1 MFEIYDSYYH
11 MGLFTKDDIALF
23 VEVGDLTQDQAD
35 KILKPATE
43 TVAQGQAINTY
54 SPEKDTLHKK
64 SPEFSTFKMLN
75 LGFSYGRVLKGIW
88 KVR

>member
-43 TVAQGQAINTY
+43 TVAQG
-54 SPEKDTLHKK
+54 
-64 SPEFSTFKMLN
+64 
-75 LGFSYGRVLKGIW
+75 
-88 KVR
+88 